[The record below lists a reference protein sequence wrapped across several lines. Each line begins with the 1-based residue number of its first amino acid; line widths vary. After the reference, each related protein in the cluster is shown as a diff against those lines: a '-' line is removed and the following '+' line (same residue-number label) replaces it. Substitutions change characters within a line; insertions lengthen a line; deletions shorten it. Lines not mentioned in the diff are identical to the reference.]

1 MAALAKNTVVC
12 PGCHEP
18 IELSLRL
25 DKNAEAGP
33 GELVLAVDR
42 SAVDEHLART
52 HPQNADG

>member
-1 MAALAKNTVVC
+1 MAALAKTTVTC

-25 DKNAEAGP
+25 DKDAEPGP

-42 SAVDEHLART
+42 SAIQQHLAQA
-52 HPQNADG
+52 HADTTSA